1 MATVYV
7 NKTKIH
13 EPQIGKYI
21 ITNAEIKNSVWVL
34 LKKDNK
40 FEFKRGFNTSY
51 VPSGNYLVENN
62 ILKLIVNKNE
72 IYKFKIDGD
81 KLIFEGSNVDS
92 NLVEIGTIFK
102 LYNRK

>member
-1 MATVYV
+1 M
-7 NKTKIH
+7 
-13 EPQIGKYI
+13 
-21 ITNAEIKNSVWVL
+21 
-34 LKKDNK
+34 
-40 FEFKRGFNTSY
+40 
-51 VPSGNYLVENN
+51 PSGNYLVENN

>member
-1 MATVYV
+1 MEDY
-7 NKTKIH
+7 NYEKERNIRK
-13 EPQIGKYI
+13 
-21 ITNAEIKNSVWVL
+21 S
-34 LKKDNK
+34 
-40 FEFKRGFNTSY
+40 FNYFFSY